1 MLLDLFNAYR
11 ADAQHIASVIL
22 ALAIWRWGAAPE
34 RWLISV
40 FVVLLLAPL
49 YVLKLL
55 GIDDFSFGPYAWI
68 WVGTDLVAAAAF
80 VLIAV
85 NANRNY
91 PLWVAGFQLVALS
104 SHAVKAMVESVSPL
118 AYLILAVGPSYCQLL
133 LILGG
138 FIRHVQ
144 RQRRFGQYR
153 AWRAPLPGVG

>member
-1 MLLDLFNAYR
+1 MLLDLFNTYR

-22 ALAIWRWGAAPE
+22 ALAIWRWGGAPE
-34 RWLISV
+34 RWLISLLV
-40 FVVLLLAPL
+40 GLLVVPVYIA
-49 YVLKLL
+49 KLL
-55 GIDDFSFGPYAWI
+55 GISDFSFGPYGWI
-68 WVGTDLVAAAAF
+68 WVGIDLVTAAAF

-91 PLWVAGFQLVALS
+91 PLWVAGFQLVAVS
-104 SHAVKAMVESVSPL
+104 AHAVRVMVESVSPL

-153 AWRAPLPGVG
+153 AWRVALPGVG